1 MEQAADIALLLFAQG
16 NKKVTKR
23 LSHQI
28 DDTILLSLLSLGKN
42 VLLKALSV
50 LF

>member
-16 NKKVTKR
+16 NKKVAEETVT
-23 LSHQI
+23 L
-28 DDTILLSLLSLGKN
+28 DTILLLLLSLGKN

-50 LF
+50 LL